1 MVYGLKVYHSDILL
15 MKVMYTQQSPVETY
29 KLLDLIFN
37 LCSNKNHPMGNM

>member
-1 MVYGLKVYHSDILL
+1 MVYGLKVYHSDITFNE
-15 MKVMYTQQSPVETY
+15 VMYTQQSPVETY